1 MVQALLR
8 LPAPPRPDDA
18 ADALAVAV
26 VSPPRGA
33 RPALGT
39 ALVIDFVRGTLE
51 RTGPD
56 FAVVHVGGVGL
67 RVYVPAG
74 TLAALPAPG
83 GTVQLH
89 THLYVREEV
98 LALYGFAESGELAL
112 FELLLTVSGVGPRLA
127 LAILSTAPPERL
139 AQEIAN
145 GEDTLLLRVPG
156 VGRRTAARLILE
168 LKNKVDAVPL
178 PVESGRGR
186 ATGGLGRAGVLCGRG
201 ADGGAALPRDD
212 SLTQEERLRLALAEL
227 APQSD

>member
-1 MVQALLR
+1 M
-8 LPAPPRPDDA
+8 
-18 ADALAVAV
+18 
-26 VSPPRGA
+26 
-33 RPALGT
+33 
-39 ALVIDFVRGTLE
+39 IDFVRGTLE

-83 GTVQLH
+83 GTVRLH

-127 LAILSTAPPERL
+127 LAILSTAAPERL

-145 GEDTLLLRVPG
+145 GEDALLLRVPG

-178 PVESGRGR
+178 PVGPDEGELLE
-186 ATGGLGRAGVLCGRG
+186 ALAALGYSAVEAQMAVR
-201 ADGGAALPRDD
+201 ALPRDD
-212 SLTQEERLRLALAEL
+212 SLTPEDRLRLALAEL

>member
-1 MVQALLR
+1 M
-8 LPAPPRPDDA
+8 
-18 ADALAVAV
+18 
-26 VSPPRGA
+26 
-33 RPALGT
+33 
-39 ALVIDFVRGTLE
+39 IDFVRGTLE
-51 RTGPD
+51 HTGPD
-56 FAVVHVGGVGL
+56 FAVVQVGGVGL

-83 GTVQLH
+83 SAVQLH
-89 THLYVREEV
+89 TSLYVREEV
-98 LALYGFAESGELAL
+98 LALYGFAEAGELAL

-178 PVESGRGR
+178 PVGQDDGELLE
-186 ATGGLGRAGVLCGRG
+186 ALAALGYSAVEAQMAVR
-201 ADGGAALPRDD
+201 ALPRDE
-212 SLTQEERLRLALAEL
+212 SLSLEDQLRLALAEL